1 MYDVI
6 IVGGGPAGLTSAA
19 NTSYRG
25 LRTLVIEKQDVAGGL
40 PTLLYPDKIIRDHP
54 GFPIGVLGKEFSRM
68 LFMQAKNA
76 GAEIRFDEEVLTI
89 KKKEEDLM
97 EVKTIQDVYRSRRVI
112 LCTGIYNMPKKLE
125 VLRDYSGPNVH
136 YKIANL
142 ATSKGKSVVVVG
154 GGDHAFDTA
163 VQLSDVAKNV
173 TMIVKG
179 KYGKAKENTIKLA
192 EKQKVQVLYN
202 TEVVNILK
210 DSTNILNRLLLS
222 NKETN
227 EKKSIEAD
235 KLFIAIGFEPVK
247 RFLENSGFEVLKD
260 GSVKVDEHLQTN
272 VKGIF
277 AAGDITGEV
286 RIIAVACAEGITAA
300 IHAFEQIKQPYW
312 LH

>member
-6 IVGGGPAGLTSAA
+6 IVGAGPAGLTSAA

-25 LRTLVIEKQDVAGGL
+25 LKTLIIEKQDVMGGL

-54 GFPIGVLGKEFSRM
+54 GFPIGILGKELSRM
-68 LFMQAKNA
+68 LFMQARNA
-76 GAEIRFDEEVLTI
+76 GAECRCDEEVLTI
-89 KKKEEDLM
+89 EKKDEDLM
-97 EVKTIQDVYRSRRVI
+97 EVKTMQGVYMSRRVI

-136 YKIANL
+136 YKIENL
-142 ATSKGKSVVVVG
+142 AESKGKSVVVVG

-173 TMIVKG
+173 TIIIKD
-179 KYGKAKENTIKLA
+179 KYAQAKENTIKLA
-192 EKQKVQVLYN
+192 EEQKVQVIYN
-202 TEVVNILK
+202 TEVVKILK
-210 DSTNILNRLLLS
+210 DATNMLNGLLLS
-222 NKETN
+222 NKETD

-235 KLFIAIGFEPVK
+235 KLFIAIGFEPVR
-247 RFLENSGFEVLKD
+247 RFLENSGFELLKD

-286 RIIAVACAEGITAA
+286 RIIAVACAKGIIAA